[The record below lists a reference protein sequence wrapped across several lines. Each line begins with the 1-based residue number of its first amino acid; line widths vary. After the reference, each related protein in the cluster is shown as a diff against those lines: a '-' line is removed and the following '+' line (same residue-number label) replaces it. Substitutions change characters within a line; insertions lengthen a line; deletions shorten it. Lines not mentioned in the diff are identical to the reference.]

1 MSYTITAIDPVLGGA
16 LLRVKF
22 TQDGGKEERA
32 FFDTGSLRRRTE
44 GLQFGEYFPLWLRA
58 QAAGATVD
66 LKTVTLAQLRSFA
79 VGKVLPALPT
89 ADAARTLDG
98 V

>member
-1 MSYTITAIDPVLGGA
+1 MAYTITAIDPVLGGL

-22 TQDGGKEERA
+22 TQDGGAEQRA
-32 FFDTGSLRRRTE
+32 FFPANDLRRRTE
-44 GLQFGEYFPLWLRA
+44 GLQFGEYFPAWLRA
-58 QAAGATVD
+58 SANVASVD

-89 ADAARTLDG
+89 VDAARTLDG

>member
-1 MSYTITAIDPVLGGA
+1 MAYTITAIDPVLGGT
-16 LLRVKF
+16 LLRVKY
-22 TQDGGKEERA
+22 TQDGGPEKRA
-32 FFDTGSLRRRTE
+32 HFPVNELRRRTE
-44 GLQFGEYFPLWLRA
+44 GLLFDEYFPAWLRA
-58 QAAGATVD
+58 SANIAAVD

-89 ADAARTLDG
+89 VDAARTLDG

>member
-1 MSYTITAIDPVLGGA
+1 MAYTITAIDPVLGGS

-22 TQDGGKEERA
+22 TQDGGPEERA
-32 FFDTGSLRRRTE
+32 FFETAELRRRTE
-44 GLQFGEYFPLWLRA
+44 GLRFYEYFPAWLRA
-58 QAAGATVD
+58 SAATASVD

-89 ADAARTLDG
+89 VDAARTLDG